1 MRRYSPYT
9 YAFDNPISFVDPDG
23 MESLDFTGAAA
34 GMAFSYVLGNM
45 KMGGLSGDEED
56 EEEDELKT
64 WGAEM
69 KDGTWVTKDRLN
81 TVEVVGKRV
90 GTMELF
96 EKLVAQGL
104 TWDEIKKSRRGY

>member
-1 MRRYSPYT
+1 
-9 YAFDNPISFVDPDG
+9 
-23 MESLDFTGAAA
+23 
-34 GMAFSYVLGNM
+34 
-45 KMGGLSGDEED
+45 
-56 EEEDELKT
+56 
-64 WGAEM
+64 M